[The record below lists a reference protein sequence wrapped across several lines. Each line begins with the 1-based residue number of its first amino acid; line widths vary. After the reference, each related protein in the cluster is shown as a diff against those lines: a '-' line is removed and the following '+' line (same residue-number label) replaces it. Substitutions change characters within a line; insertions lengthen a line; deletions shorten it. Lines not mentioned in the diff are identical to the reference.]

1 MKKTDTEVNES
12 NLEFSQSVKVSQE
25 EIVKRR
31 ILHKHVLGS
40 IGVGDSPINPKTR
53 HIFNDFVEGRT
64 ATTGEVREKL
74 IKYYSQ
80 IGND

>member
-1 MKKTDTEVNES
+1 MKQKHIKENES
-12 NLEFSQSVKVSQE
+12 NLDFSENVKVSQE
-25 EIVKRR
+25 EIAKRR

-64 ATTGEVREKL
+64 ATTEKAKEKL

-80 IGND
+80 LVNK

>member
-1 MKKTDTEVNES
+1 MKQKHIKENES
-12 NLEFSQSVKVSQE
+12 NLGFSENVKVSQE
-25 EIVKRR
+25 EIAKRR

-64 ATTGEVREKL
+64 ATIAEAKEKL

-80 IGND
+80 IVNE

>member
-1 MKKTDTEVNES
+1 MKQKHIKENES
-12 NLEFSQSVKVSQE
+12 NLDFSENVKVSQE
-25 EIVKRR
+25 DIAKRR

-64 ATTGEVREKL
+64 ATIAKAKEKL

-80 IGND
+80 LVNE

>member
-1 MKKTDTEVNES
+1 MKQKHIKENES
-12 NLEFSQSVKVSQE
+12 NLDFSENVKVSQE
-25 EIVKRR
+25 EIAKRR

-64 ATTGEVREKL
+64 ATIAEAKEKL

-80 IGND
+80 IVNK

>member
-1 MKKTDTEVNES
+1 MKQKHIKENES
-12 NLEFSQSVKVSQE
+12 NLDFSENVKVSQE
-25 EIVKRR
+25 EIAKRR

-64 ATTGEVREKL
+64 ATTEEVREKL

-80 IGND
+80 IESE

>member
-1 MKKTDTEVNES
+1 MKQKHIKENES
-12 NLEFSQSVKVSQE
+12 NVDFSENVKVSQE
-25 EIVKRR
+25 EIAKRR

-64 ATTGEVREKL
+64 ATIAEAKEKL

-80 IGND
+80 IVNE

>member
-1 MKKTDTEVNES
+1 MKQKHIKENES
-12 NLEFSQSVKVSQE
+12 NVDFSENVKVSQE
-25 EIVKRR
+25 EIAKRR

-64 ATTGEVREKL
+64 ATIAEAKEKL

-80 IGND
+80 LVNE

>member
-1 MKKTDTEVNES
+1 MKQKHIKENER
-12 NLEFSQSVKVSQE
+12 NLDFSENVKVSQE
-25 EIVKRR
+25 EIAKRR

-64 ATTGEVREKL
+64 ATIAEAKEKL

-80 IGND
+80 IVNK

>member
-1 MKKTDTEVNES
+1 MKQIYIEENKS
-12 NLEFSQSVKVSQE
+12 NSELSKNVKVSQE
-25 EIVKRR
+25 EIARR

-80 IGND
+80 IKNE

>member
-1 MKKTDTEVNES
+1 MKQKHIKENES
-12 NLEFSQSVKVSQE
+12 NLDFSENVKVSQE
-25 EIVKRR
+25 EIAKRR

-64 ATTGEVREKL
+64 ATTAEAKEKL

-80 IGND
+80 IVNE

>member
-1 MKKTDTEVNES
+1 MKQKYIKENES
-12 NLEFSQSVKVSQE
+12 NLDFSENVKVSQE
-25 EIVKRR
+25 EIAKRR

-64 ATTGEVREKL
+64 ATIAEAKEKL

-80 IGND
+80 IVNE

>member
-1 MKKTDTEVNES
+1 MKQKHIKENES
-12 NLEFSQSVKVSQE
+12 NLNFSENVKVSQE
-25 EIVKRR
+25 EIAKRR

-64 ATTGEVREKL
+64 ATIAEAKEKL

-80 IGND
+80 IVNK

>member
-1 MKKTDTEVNES
+1 MKQTDTEVNES

>member
-1 MKKTDTEVNES
+1 MKQTDIEENKS
-12 NLEFSQSVKVSQE
+12 SLELSKNVKVSQK
-25 EIVKRR
+25 EIAKRR

-64 ATTGEVREKL
+64 ATIAEAKEKL

-80 IGND
+80 LVNE

>member
-64 ATTGEVREKL
+64 ATIAEAKEKL

-80 IGND
+80 IVNE

>member
-1 MKKTDTEVNES
+1 MKQKHIEENES
-12 NLEFSQSVKVSQE
+12 NLDFSENVKVSQE
-25 EIVKRR
+25 EIAKRR

-64 ATTGEVREKL
+64 ATIAEAKEKL

-80 IGND
+80 IVNK

>member
-1 MKKTDTEVNES
+1 MKQKHIKENES
-12 NLEFSQSVKVSQE
+12 NLDFSENVKVSQE
-25 EIVKRR
+25 EIAKRR

-40 IGVGDSPINPKTR
+40 IGVSDSPINPKTR

-64 ATTGEVREKL
+64 ATIAEAKEKL

-80 IGND
+80 IVNK

>member
-1 MKKTDTEVNES
+1 MKQTHIEDNES
-12 NLEFSQSVKVSQE
+12 NSEFLNNVKVSQE
-25 EIVKRR
+25 EIAKRR

-64 ATTGEVREKL
+64 ATIAEAKEKL

-80 IGND
+80 IVNE

>member
-1 MKKTDTEVNES
+1 MKQTDIEENKS
-12 NLEFSQSVKVSQE
+12 SLELSKNVKVSQK
-25 EIVKRR
+25 EIAKRR

-64 ATTGEVREKL
+64 ATIAEAKEKL

-80 IGND
+80 IVNE

>member
-1 MKKTDTEVNES
+1 MKQKHIKENES
-12 NLEFSQSVKVSQE
+12 NLDFSENVKVSQGD
-25 EIVKRR
+25 IAKRR

-64 ATTGEVREKL
+64 AAIAEAKEKL

-80 IGND
+80 IVNK

>member
-1 MKKTDTEVNES
+1 MKQKHIKENES
-12 NLEFSQSVKVSQE
+12 NLDFSENVKVSQE
-25 EIVKRR
+25 EIAKRR

-64 ATTGEVREKL
+64 ATIAEAKEKL

-80 IGND
+80 IVNE

>member
-1 MKKTDTEVNES
+1 MKQEHIKENES
-12 NLEFSQSVKVSQE
+12 NLDFSENVKVSQE
-25 EIVKRR
+25 EIAKRR

-64 ATTGEVREKL
+64 ATIAEAKEKL

-80 IGND
+80 IVNE

>member
-1 MKKTDTEVNES
+1 MKQKHIKENES
-12 NLEFSQSVKVSQE
+12 NLDCSENVKVSQE
-25 EIVKRR
+25 EIAKRR

-64 ATTGEVREKL
+64 ATIAEAKEKL

-80 IGND
+80 IVNE

>member
-1 MKKTDTEVNES
+1 MKQKHIKENES
-12 NLEFSQSVKVSQE
+12 NLDFSENVKVSQE
-25 EIVKRR
+25 EIAKRR

-53 HIFNDFVEGRT
+53 HIFNDFIEGRN
-64 ATTGEVREKL
+64 ATIAEAKEKL

-80 IGND
+80 IVNK

>member
-1 MKKTDTEVNES
+1 MKQTDIEENKS
-12 NLEFSQSVKVSQE
+12 SLELSKNVKVSQE
-25 EIVKRR
+25 EIAKRR
-31 ILHKHVLGS
+31 ILHKNVLGS

-64 ATTGEVREKL
+64 ATTEEVREKL

-80 IGND
+80 IESE

>member
-1 MKKTDTEVNES
+1 MKQKHIKENES
-12 NLEFSQSVKVSQE
+12 NLNFSENVKVSQE
-25 EIVKRR
+25 EIAKRR

-53 HIFNDFVEGRT
+53 YIFNDFIEGRT
-64 ATTGEVREKL
+64 ATIAEAKEKL

-80 IGND
+80 IVNE

>member
-1 MKKTDTEVNES
+1 MKQKHIKENES
-12 NLEFSQSVKVSQE
+12 NLDFSENVKVSQE
-25 EIVKRR
+25 EIAKRR

-64 ATTGEVREKL
+64 ATIAGAKEKL

-80 IGND
+80 IVNE

>member
-1 MKKTDTEVNES
+1 MKQKHIKENES
-12 NLEFSQSVKVSQE
+12 NLDFLENVKVSQE
-25 EIVKRR
+25 EIAKRR

-64 ATTGEVREKL
+64 ATIAEAKEKL

-80 IGND
+80 IVNE

>member
-1 MKKTDTEVNES
+1 MKQKHIKENES
-12 NLEFSQSVKVSQE
+12 NLDFSENVKVSQE
-25 EIVKRR
+25 EIAKRR

-64 ATTGEVREKL
+64 ATIAEAKEKL

-80 IGND
+80 LVNE